1 MRFLCVFYR
10 RSHQC
15 GVDSTADAET
25 IGLVRRGSIGC
36 RDWLTD
42 KTLSTTVCYRSP
54 YGWVYDLYDP
64 KVQYYKVVP
73 FCKGDFYINKMENIM
88 QFIDDTYP
96 NAGKDM
102 RRRMIYVGPCPC
114 RCSWYCDG
122 KSNFI
127 QSKCPAKKKF
137 EINIGDFETT
147 TETKNTSSIVVRS
160 TSSSKK
166 YSLSE
171 YSAETKKKEG
181 TVHSKASESTT
192 ERYPSPTTQDKIGGK
207 ISSSPSGGTNILSS
221 SQHRDGFTNSPV
233 VELSS
238 EIGKGYTEITSP
250 EVENS
255 VRTSTISSDSTSQG
269 TSSVFKTLDTVA
281 VSTDNRQTLGGA
293 VSSTDNEQTL
303 ATEKG
308 RESTTLHLHGQTTLT
323 RRSVHEWSTEPAL
336 MLTTRMD
343 SSEAALSS
351 DGQRS
356 TSYKTTL
363 ATIETSSNSSSSAA
377 AITIQ
382 PDMVTSRKVLETS
395 ETSLSSLGSY
405 KATIPQQFPST
416 PPNRKIWTSGDLVT
430 TTMMLEASSDGAVTS
445 VTTPASVRSTI
456 SESEHSAAPQ
466 DNVTRP
472 AEFPL
477 TSESNEVSFKTPT
490 PGGSRTPQ
498 RASSS
503 STDDTRVT
511 PQPSFHSTMEV
522 LSSKE
527 VPEITTTTTA
537 SRRRTSTHQN
547 YSASLETSLL
557 PDQSTPS
564 PLEDTESTRS
574 IEQESY
580 TQFTSSPPT
589 LNSPTKLPITTS
601 TKINEVISSEV
612 EGVSTGLSG
621 YDTVDTFSPR
631 QWPTSTSLG
640 VQFWFT
646 SNSTENSPS
655 TLSPSES
662 YSWKSVAISS
672 AHWLKS
678 SLPSVNTS
686 ARVDCYTSRTSSSP
700 PVNTSSSKLGPATTV
715 MNSPSDQ
722 KIYSTTENENYSA
735 VDSSLTTREVHL
747 STQAPS
753 SNEARAGTVSHASSD
768 KVSTTVTKIWTD
780 HPDLTTN
787 ILTEMLQALKN
798 CQDESD
804 SDLADEIDLRN
815 PEVIQVVRM
824 ASQLLTPTAAL
835 FYVNEHESKTIK
847 ENKTVR
853 VISMRRTTR
862 FFLDVN
868 ATAGMNDRFTGV
880 HGVCKRTKHC
890 AKMQCNLDDFVF
902 YGTDKELVLPEINL
916 KMDIGQKLR

>member
-1 MRFLCVFYR
+1 
-10 RSHQC
+10 
-15 GVDSTADAET
+15 
-25 IGLVRRGSIGC
+25 
-36 RDWLTD
+36 
-42 KTLSTTVCYRSP
+42 
-54 YGWVYDLYDP
+54 
-64 KVQYYKVVP
+64 
-73 FCKGDFYINKMENIM
+73 
-88 QFIDDTYP
+88 
-96 NAGKDM
+96 
-102 RRRMIYVGPCPC
+102 
-114 RCSWYCDG
+114 
-122 KSNFI
+122 
-127 QSKCPAKKKF
+127 
-137 EINIGDFETT
+137 
-147 TETKNTSSIVVRS
+147 
-160 TSSSKK
+160 
-166 YSLSE
+166 
-171 YSAETKKKEG
+171 
-181 TVHSKASESTT
+181 
-192 ERYPSPTTQDKIGGK
+192 
-207 ISSSPSGGTNILSS
+207 
-221 SQHRDGFTNSPV
+221 
-233 VELSS
+233 
-238 EIGKGYTEITSP
+238 
-250 EVENS
+250 
-255 VRTSTISSDSTSQG
+255 
-269 TSSVFKTLDTVA
+269 
-281 VSTDNRQTLGGA
+281 
-293 VSSTDNEQTL
+293 
-303 ATEKG
+303 
-308 RESTTLHLHGQTTLT
+308 
-323 RRSVHEWSTEPAL
+323 
-336 MLTTRMD
+336 
-343 SSEAALSS
+343 
-351 DGQRS
+351 
-356 TSYKTTL
+356 
-363 ATIETSSNSSSSAA
+363 
-377 AITIQ
+377 
-382 PDMVTSRKVLETS
+382 
-395 ETSLSSLGSY
+395 
-405 KATIPQQFPST
+405 
-416 PPNRKIWTSGDLVT
+416 
-430 TTMMLEASSDGAVTS
+430 
-445 VTTPASVRSTI
+445 
-456 SESEHSAAPQ
+456 
-466 DNVTRP
+466 
-472 AEFPL
+472 
-477 TSESNEVSFKTPT
+477 
-490 PGGSRTPQ
+490 
-498 RASSS
+498 
-503 STDDTRVT
+503 
-511 PQPSFHSTMEV
+511 MEV

-715 MNSPSDQ
+715 TNSPSDQ

-780 HPDLTTN
+780 HPDLTTSYTDHCKEPCPSN
-787 ILTEMLQALKN
+787 YEEGPEYCYRILPAKESSTYKRALKN
-798 CQDESD
+798 CQNESD

-868 ATAGMNDRFTGV
+868 ATAGMNDRFSGV

-916 KMDIGQKLR
+916 KMDIGQKLSVPCAQPNNTKTVEVTCNDRGALQPHPTAVNCTMNGSDDIESGEMETVWNRKVLKSCDECHRLGTSSCNQVDGGFECTCKPNWSGFICWKSPDQCELDQLFCGSNGTCVSEVDQAYCLCDEGYGGDHCEVSKSTLSLNAHNESSLISAATGSALIMTTNEIILMVLKGIILLHRPKSGEDTQTFYQNMRSLALSVAGLLVLFFHHPAIFVITPFDCSIWFHMITICYSLALGFFVLEALNAYEVSNMEQRNIWGDAMEKTGFDIPKLALRTLLTVVAIGGAVTAVTAAHFGHTATSWSCLGNFAERTTDLWLPIVLINACAALAATSFSYCGWFTLRNVPQYRQKMSIYLAERVLSEKCCIDKCYRNVPLTAFGPWLLYGTWLTLAVSSDWVADSALNK